1 MEETG
6 CADAWRVVNFKKPK
20 LPENLQS
27 LITDKFSLSNLL
39 TKLERYKGVIRDN
52 SSITYN

>member
-6 CADAWRVVNFKKPK
+6 CVDAWWVVNFKKPK

-27 LITDKFSLSNLL
+27 LIMDKFSLSNLL
-39 TKLERYKGVIRDN
+39 TELERYKGVIRDN
-52 SSITYN
+52 SSIACN